1 MSYCFFRWVCFN
13 LLQVTLWWQGTW
25 STVPWSPK
33 SSTFSPLTFS
43 ASRPWSVILW
53 RWDFHRTPPP
63 PDQWPHDW
71 DVSRGLKLPYYSNLG
86 SIVMGQVVRRL
97 VAREPISFFVP
108 GQHDPERH
116 QLGSERGGP
125 STHPEQVLRTCR
137 GSATG
142 HHQETGL
149 NRFVSPPIPYWLNS
163 NTINKWSNSHPLFNS
178 SSQSRSSWASEMDI
192 FDAFKINLLS
202 IDDETRNKN

>member
-1 MSYCFFRWVCFN
+1 MTSCHGTSC
-13 LLQVTLWWQGTW
+13 QETCCQGTNFPRC
-25 STVPWSPK
+25 SQ
-33 SSTFSPLTFS
+33 
-43 ASRPWSVILW
+43 I
-53 RWDFHRTPPP
+53 
-63 PDQWPHDW
+63 Q
-71 DVSRGLKLPYYSNLG
+71 N
-86 SIVMGQVVRRL
+86 
-97 VAREPISFFVP
+97 FVP

-163 NTINKWSNSHPLFNS
+163 NIINKWSNSHPLFNS

-202 IDDETRNKN
+202 IDDETRNKNSVAHSHLFSLGHASSEWNCVSWTFLSNKLKFNLFFAIAFCYV